1 MQILHEPIW
10 LVGGATQAA
19 GWVLQAAALDR
30 GPLIVVQAI
39 TTLSLVIA
47 LPLGVRLTGQHVG
60 RREIAAALAV
70 VAGIVVFLAVG
81 SPAGGT
87 SNPSAAAWW
96 AAGIVSVVLVAGVAT
111 IGRSRHGAT
120 RAALF
125 GAAAGIGFALQ
136 AAVTKVFVG
145 ELGHGV
151 AALLTTWSTYVLIV
165 SALAGFV
172 LQQSALKT
180 GVLAAA
186 MASSNTSTLV
196 FSVVFGIVI
205 FDERLTAAVGTWP
218 SPSSASRSPCSVW
231 CGSRRAS
238 RPRPAPRPDDTL
250 PSPSGRM
257 AAPGGQGSV
266 DGGEASARRRLRAP
280 RRVRVQQLGSGHE
293 REHRDERA
301 RRPRRRWS
309 PRRRSCSPRPAPR

>member
-1 MQILHEPIW
+1 MAVVLALLAAVAFAAGTVLQQRGTLEAPAADARFLVQILHEPIW
-10 LVGGATQAA
+10 LIGACMQAG

-30 GPLIVVQAI
+30 GPLLVVQSI

-47 LPLGVRLTGQHVG
+47 LPLGVRLTDQHVG
-60 RREIAAALAV
+60 RREVAAALAV

-87 SNPSAAAWW
+87 SDPPASAWW
-96 AAGIVSVVLVAGVAT
+96 TAGVVSVALGAGVA
-111 IGRSRHGAT
+111 IFGRTRHGAA
-120 RAALF
+120 RAGLF

-165 SALAGFV
+165 SAVAGFV

-180 GVLAAA
+180 GALAAA

-196 FSVVFGIVI
+196 FSVVFGILI
-205 FDERLTAAVGTWP
+205 FDERLTHGGGNVAIAFLGLAIAVLGVARLAA
-218 SPSSASRSPCSVW
+218 S
-231 CGSRRAS
+231 
-238 RPRPAPRPDDTL
+238 
-250 PSPSGRM
+250 
-257 AAPGGQGSV
+257 APGGPV
-266 DGGEASARRRLRAP
+266 ASDP
-280 RRVRVQQLGSGHE
+280 E
-293 REHRDERA
+293 R
-301 RRPRRRWS
+301 
-309 PRRRSCSPRPAPR
+309 